1 MPKVKEREYQ
11 TAFVSDDSEVKIF
24 HSAEKLGGAF
34 LARVSLECQVAED
47 AGKKCLASNVVIAP
61 TRHIAKK
68 ASEAAA
74 SIVVCELEKRFED
87 ERKYVLFFYNKSSN
101 VKVPVALGRFCYI
114 RVILESMELTLK
126 KFPHIAKHYGLGY
139 TDKNI
144 DKFPMSMS
152 DEEKKEQGNL
162 LQLLSLT

>member
-1 MPKVKEREYQ
+1 MPKVKERHYQ
-11 TAFVSDDSEVKIF
+11 TAFISDDSEVKIF
-24 HSAEKLGGAF
+24 HSAEKFGGAF

-47 AGKKCLASNVVIAP
+47 AGKKCIASNLFIAP

-74 SIVVCELEKRFED
+74 NIVAGELEQRFED
-87 ERKYVLFFYNKSSN
+87 EKKYVLFFYNKNSN

-114 RVILESMELTLK
+114 RVILESMELTFK

-139 TDKNI
+139 TDRNI
-144 DKFPMSMS
+144 DKLPMYLS
-152 DEEKKEQGNL
+152 DEAKKEQGDL
-162 LQLLSLT
+162 LQMLSLT

>member
-11 TAFVSDDSEVKIF
+11 TAFVSGDSEVKIF
-24 HSAEKLGGAF
+24 HSAEKFGGAF
-34 LARVSLECQVAED
+34 LARVGLECQVAED
-47 AGKKCLASNVVIAP
+47 AGKKCLSSNIFLAP

-74 SIVVCELEKRFED
+74 NIVVGELEKRFED
-87 ERKYVLFFYNKSSN
+87 EKKYLLFFYNKNNN

-114 RVILESMELTLK
+114 RVILESMELTLR
-126 KFPHIAKHYGLGY
+126 KFPHIAKNYGLGY
-139 TDKNI
+139 TDKNT
-144 DKFPMSMS
+144 DRFSSLLS
-152 DEEKKEQGNL
+152 DEAKKEQGDL